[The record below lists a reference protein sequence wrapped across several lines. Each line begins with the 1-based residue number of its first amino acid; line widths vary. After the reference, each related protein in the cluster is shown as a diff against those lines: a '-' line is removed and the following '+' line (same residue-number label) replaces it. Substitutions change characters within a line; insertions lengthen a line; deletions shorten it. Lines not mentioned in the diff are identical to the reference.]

1 MWKNNSPVMIGL
13 YWPKANKNVL
23 LVLTAHVKPNICDAP
38 RKKPMV
44 IEFYNRQRCVVDI
57 MNRILRNYMS

>member
-13 YWPKANKNVL
+13 YCPKANKNVL
-23 LVLTAHVKPNICDAP
+23 LVLAALVKPNICDAP

-57 MNRILRNYMS
+57 MNQILGNYMC